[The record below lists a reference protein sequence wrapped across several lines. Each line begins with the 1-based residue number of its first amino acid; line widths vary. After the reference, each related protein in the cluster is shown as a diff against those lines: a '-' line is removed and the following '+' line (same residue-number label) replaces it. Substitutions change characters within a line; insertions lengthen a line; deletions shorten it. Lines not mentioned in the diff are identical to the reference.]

1 MIRRGI
7 EPLNGQYL
15 VPTLYAWIEQAHEL
29 TLDIAAN
36 LFATYQWN
44 LFKNI
49 MYAPKTKANTMI
61 KRSIITS
68 TTCFST
74 SRNSDDFSSSN
85 RLSQE
90 P

>member
-36 LFATYQWN
+36 LFATYQ
-44 LFKNI
+44 
-49 MYAPKTKANTMI
+49 
-61 KRSIITS
+61 
-68 TTCFST
+68 
-74 SRNSDDFSSSN
+74 
-85 RLSQE
+85 
-90 P
+90 

>member
-36 LFATYQWN
+36 LFATYQHVHTED
-44 LFKNI
+44 LDQ
-49 MYAPKTKANTMI
+49 YV
-61 KRSIITS
+61 
-68 TTCFST
+68 
-74 SRNSDDFSSSN
+74 
-85 RLSQE
+85 L
-90 P
+90 